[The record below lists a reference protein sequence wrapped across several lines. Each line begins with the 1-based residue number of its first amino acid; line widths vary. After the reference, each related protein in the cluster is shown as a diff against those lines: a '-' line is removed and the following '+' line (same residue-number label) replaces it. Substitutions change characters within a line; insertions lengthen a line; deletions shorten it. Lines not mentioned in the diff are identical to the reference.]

1 MLTLL
6 TSIGLTQAS
15 LAERLHVTRKAV
27 GRWEAGDTYPKASHL
42 KTLLAFALG
51 QQAFPAGREEEEI
64 RAFWHAAHQKVL
76 LDEQWLQGLL
86 GTQRPR
92 LALVA
97 SGPGEQTYGAEHV
110 SAPPSNDAWAS
121 CWSICATGV
130 RSSCWITWRRCW
142 RKAQGRVACVR
153 ATRAMDSCCAGWAR
167 PRTRVACCLPA
178 ERKRASW

>member
-1 MLTLL
+1 MKQF
-6 TSIGLTQAS
+6 SYGEPDYA
-15 LAERLHVTRKAV
+15 
-27 GRWEAGDTYPKASHL
+27 DTYPKASHL

-86 GTQRPR
+86 GAQRPR

-110 SAPPSNDAWAS
+110 SAPPAGGEPRVDWGDALDVS
-121 CWSICATGV
+121 TFY
-130 RSSCWITWRRCW
+130 
-142 RKAQGRVACVR
+142 GRE
-153 ATRAMDSCCAGWAR
+153 W
-167 PRTRVACCLPA
+167 
-178 ERKRASW
+178 E